1 MGDAA
6 TRFDRIVTKEERKK
20 KTNAFVKSNST
31 LKGVADKVN
40 ADLEDDFTLP
50 EGDAPMPQKT
60 EGVQKVEN
68 ALPEKQEGD
77 APVPQ
82 KAEEVQK
89 AENALPEKRESAKK
103 NLVLDKTGRLDL
115 KALINAKDGDSK
127 SYSLYLKE
135 KTYKELE
142 KLAKSQNVSVSRA
155 LNDILDSIL

>member
-50 EGDAPMPQKT
+50 EGDAPLPQKT
-60 EGVQKVEN
+60 EG
-68 ALPEKQEGD
+68 
-77 APVPQ
+77 
-82 KAEEVQK
+82 VQK